1 MKHPIIITKN
11 CRLAELVIDQC
22 HELTYHGGARL
33 TLSFIR
39 QKYWLIGGI
48 RATKK
53 RVSRCVTCRRQNPS
67 QHYQIMGDLPESRV
81 NPSRPFFHTGV
92 DYTGHFYI
100 KINKGRGARTT
111 KGYVA
116 VFVCMATKAVHLEL
130 VSDMTISSFLAALK
144 RMAARR
150 GLPAHMYSDQ
160 GTTFMGANRVLQQ
173 EYEEIRTIFED
184 EFMKEVTD
192 MGISWHPNAPSWPS
206 AGGLW
211 EAAVKSLK
219 YHLKRVVGEQKL
231 TSEEFSIL
239 LSQIEACLNQRP
251 LCPLTEG
258 INSLNCL
265 TPAHFLTNGP
275 TLALFDTETDLRTR
289 WHMTQKIFA
298 DVWKRWRS
306 EYLTQLTA
314 RSKWRQSQSNINEN
328 DIVIIQDA
336 NLPAGKWALG
346 RVIELHPG
354 SDGYVRVVSLK
365 TKNGIIKRPIVKLSA
380 LPVHQEHKQP
390 SDFQRSKEET
400 TDKKCSSAQKNP
412 KSHAT
417 SYKTEASTYK
427 FSSLVMSLLMF
438 IMTLIATT
446 ECSYNSTQLK
456 PQQGLYFD
464 KISNMYL
471 IRDEWRLVVYYDMEP
486 YWEGSQALNKYI
498 SYLKNICKLIKEQTQ
513 CESIMSQLQHGFTE
527 LQYYDDVLMN
537 RKNSTRSRRGLID
550 GVGNL
555 ANKLFGILDSSFADK
570 YEQDIELIR
579 KTKII

>member
-1 MKHPIIITKN
+1 
-11 CRLAELVIDQC
+11 
-22 HELTYHGGARL
+22 
-33 TLSFIR
+33 
-39 QKYWLIGGI
+39 
-48 RATKK
+48 
-53 RVSRCVTCRRQNPS
+53 
-67 QHYQIMGDLPESRV
+67 
-81 NPSRPFFHTGV
+81 
-92 DYTGHFYI
+92 
-100 KINKGRGARTT
+100 
-111 KGYVA
+111 
-116 VFVCMATKAVHLEL
+116 
-130 VSDMTISSFLAALK
+130 
-144 RMAARR
+144 
-150 GLPAHMYSDQ
+150 
-160 GTTFMGANRVLQQ
+160 
-173 EYEEIRTIFED
+173 
-184 EFMKEVTD
+184 
-192 MGISWHPNAPSWPS
+192 
-206 AGGLW
+206 
-211 EAAVKSLK
+211 
-219 YHLKRVVGEQKL
+219 
-231 TSEEFSIL
+231 
-239 LSQIEACLNQRP
+239 
-251 LCPLTEG
+251 
-258 INSLNCL
+258 
-265 TPAHFLTNGP
+265 
-275 TLALFDTETDLRTR
+275 
-289 WHMTQKIFA
+289 MTQKIFA

-417 SYKTEASTYK
+417 SYKIEASTYK